1 LTFAYVFLKLVTVLI
16 FKTRNLMSNLTEN
29 RLDQVL
35 DATTFTDLLSAVATL
50 ESLLP
55 EGSLDDEQRTSYRA
69 INVNNK
75 VFTEDVL
82 TEMQGSGS
90 AILPP
95 YLSSTSLSNDLQLFE
110 QLDQVDS
117 RLANALRKV
126 ADLKRIAGHEAY
138 SMALSVYKIYD
149 AANQAGIPGAKES
162 FERLKVRFENQGK
175 GQAEDPVG

>member
-1 LTFAYVFLKLVTVLI
+1 
-16 FKTRNLMSNLTEN
+16 MSNLTEN

-50 ESLLP
+50 EGLLP

-117 RLANALRKV
+117 R
-126 ADLKRIAGHEAY
+126 
-138 SMALSVYKIYD
+138 
-149 AANQAGIPGAKES
+149 
-162 FERLKVRFENQGK
+162 
-175 GQAEDPVG
+175 

>member
-1 LTFAYVFLKLVTVLI
+1 
-16 FKTRNLMSNLTEN
+16 MSNLTEN

-35 DATTFTDLLSAVATL
+35 DTTTFTDLLSAISTL

-55 EGSLDDEQRTSYRA
+55 EGSLDDDQRASYRA

-82 TEMQGSGS
+82 TEMQSSGG

-95 YLSSTSLSNDLQLFE
+95 YLSSTLLGNDLQLFE

-117 RLANALRKV
+117 RLSNALRKV

-162 FERLKVRFENQGK
+162 YERLKTRFENQGSK
-175 GQAEDPVG
+175 QDELPT